1 VTLVWPGLLAAAQT
15 TEVAKIIVEH
25 GPKFTNA
32 HGRALYLCTGQQGG
46 GINPR

>member
-1 VTLVWPGLLAAAQT
+1 M
-15 TEVAKIIVEH
+15 VEH

-32 HGRALYLCTGQQGG
+32 HGRALYLCAGQQGS